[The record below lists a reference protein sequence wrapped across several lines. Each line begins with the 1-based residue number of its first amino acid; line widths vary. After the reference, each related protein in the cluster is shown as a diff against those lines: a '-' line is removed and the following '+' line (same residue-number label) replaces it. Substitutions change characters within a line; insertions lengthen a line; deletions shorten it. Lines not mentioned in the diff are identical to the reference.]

1 MGFQEGALPGPA
13 RHCGRLAGGLGSYH
27 ADFSVGRLASPK
39 RVMQESKTEA
49 AGSFMT
55 QPWAAQVVVPAM
67 SYWSHWVALFVVGG
81 AYRDVN
87 TRK

>member
-1 MGFQEGALPGPA
+1 MSTTQTP
-13 RHCGRLAGGLGSYH
+13 
-27 ADFSVGRLASPK
+27 PK

-55 QPWAAQVVVPAM
+55 QPWAAQAVVPAL
-67 SYWSHWVALFVVGG
+67 SYWSCWVALFVVGG

-87 TRK
+87 TRKEESFGDQLAG